1 MHITVL
7 RQCDPVSHDRL
18 HYRQHRSTFRSK
30 TLAAKSRHKPRQRTD
45 RPRSRFLLD
54 RIFTAGIHPDLVY
67 FLLPHFACAASVLV
81 SAVIAASGYTA
92 DRTFTAVADRDHLLY
107 AQRTARH
114 LHISQPVSLSIPG
127 NLVDPR
133 AKRLP
138 VLRHSR
144 ISIQTVQQTVD
155 SLHPQRRTH
164 VTRKK
169 PALPDQPGGHGIIDG
184 HFRLQILLQ
193 QRFVTDRNF
202 LIERLILSPKPH
214 DPSVQLIF

>member
-45 RPRSRFLLD
+45 RPCSRFLLD

-67 FLLPHFACAASVLV
+67 LLLPHFVCAGVLV

-92 DRTFTAVADRDHLLY
+92 AETSTAAANRDHLLY

-114 LHISQPVSLSIPG
+114 LHISQTVSLSIPG
-127 NLVDPR
+127 DLVDPR

-144 ISIQTVQQTVD
+144 ISMQTVQQTVD
-155 SLHPQRRTH
+155 SLYPQRRTH

-193 QRFVTDRNF
+193 QRFVADRNF
-202 LIERLILSPKPH
+202 LIERLVLSPKLH